1 MGKKE
6 ELFLNMN
13 STDYEPEC
21 QKWWGDP
28 INWLSWPKYRC
39 VFWLDSG
46 IIIREVGF
54 VRMFVCCYDDTICI
68 LADVYDKRTS
78 ILLLFLFTLM
88 LLGHLIVEVNQIE
101 LYIGGGK

>member
-1 MGKKE
+1 MMVLLLE
-6 ELFLNMN
+6 RWSL
-13 STDYEPEC
+13 
-21 QKWWGDP
+21 
-28 INWLSWPKYRC
+28 
-39 VFWLDSG
+39 
-46 IIIREVGF
+46 

-68 LADVYDKRTS
+68 LADVYDERTS